1 MGGTGMAKVTL
12 KQISEVTGYSQ
23 ATVSN
28 ALNRKKDM
36 NEETVSQILQ
46 AAKNLGYKISDT
58 SKKINRILLV
68 MYRKSG
74 QILIESPLI
83 LSLIE
88 NVVEEAR
95 KNNIE
100 TLIYNL
106 KEGEPDFDGKLENLL
121 EEKKNGIILLA
132 TELEWKD
139 IEIFQKLMVPFVVVD
154 AWFREGDFT
163 TVVMDNRS
171 AFGKA
176 VDYLVERGHRE
187 IGYIGSTISIR
198 NFREREQEFKNVMHE
213 HGLEVKEKY
222 CISLQPTM
230 TGAQETM
237 RDYLETNPELPTAY
251 VVVNDIIALG
261 AMKALKSFGYKIPG
275 DISIIGFDNMPFGE
289 ISSPALTTFD
299 VRKEEIGQ
307 VATKL
312 LLEQNAIGENLH
324 RKVEVLTELIE
335 RDSVKDLRES

>member
-1 MGGTGMAKVTL
+1 MAKVTL

-28 ALNRKKDM
+28 ALNRKKEM
-36 NEETVSQILQ
+36 NEETASQILQ
-46 AAKNLGYKISDT
+46 AAKKLGYKISVAP
-58 SKKINRILLV
+58 KKINRILLV

-106 KEGEPDFDGKLENLL
+106 KEGEPDFDGKLANLL

-187 IGYIGSTISIR
+187 IGYIGSAISIR

-230 TGAQETM
+230 TGAQEAM

-251 VVVNDIIALG
+251 VAVNDIIALG
-261 AMKALKSFGYKIPG
+261 AMKALKSFGYKIP
-275 DISIIGFDNMPFGE
+275 DDVSIIGFDNMPFGE

-312 LLEQNAIGENLH
+312 LLEQNMAGENLH